1 MTFPLPDLIH
11 VVGAVIAVAL
21 LVECG
26 WTYRLWWRRYR
37 TPAPTQPAATR
48 APFTNVDDQAPF
60 GTGISLH
67 Q

>member
-11 VVGAVIAVAL
+11 VVGAIIAVAI
-21 LVECG
+21 LVECV

-37 TPAPTQPAATR
+37 TPTRTQPIAIR
-48 APFTNVDDQAPF
+48 APSTDVDDQAPF
-60 GTGISLH
+60 GTGTTLH